1 MHFLWRIFGKSNVSI
16 NFKFTSLWLAI
27 MPDTLVTRAQP
38 YLFAP
43 LYHVPPVSE
52 FLLLPSQGTRYQ
64 HFGMG
69 NLLHYWYLVNN
80 TYIVGHLYGG
90 PRGIPHRI
98 RLGSLL
104 VCVIWVNTIV
114 CMILIDIFLLLVKP
128 SQLWQKI
135 SVITLSNPEGPP

>member
-1 MHFLWRIFGKSNVSI
+1 MKNFWKSNVSI
-16 NFKFTSLWLAI
+16 NFKFTSLWYAI
-27 MPDTLVTRAQP
+27 MPYTLVTWSQSN
-38 YLFAP
+38 LFATI
-43 LYHVPPVSE
+43 SE

-114 CMILIDIFLLLVKP
+114 CMILIDIFLLSVKP

-135 SVITLSNPEGPP
+135 SVITFSNPEGPP